1 MVWLEDADAEDCGR
15 DVAAVEA
22 LELSDEDEEEA
33 EEDVEEDDE
42 YGERAACCLRR
53 ESVERSRL

>member
-1 MVWLEDADAEDCGR
+1 LEDADAEDWGR

-22 LELSDEDEEEA
+22 LELSDEVEGEVG
-33 EEDVEEDDE
+33 DVEDNDE

-53 ESVERSRL
+53 ESVERSLL

>member
-1 MVWLEDADAEDCGR
+1 LEDADAEDWGR

-22 LELSDEDEEEA
+22 LELSDEVEEV
-33 EEDVEEDDE
+33 EDVNDDDE

-53 ESVERSRL
+53 ESVGRSLL